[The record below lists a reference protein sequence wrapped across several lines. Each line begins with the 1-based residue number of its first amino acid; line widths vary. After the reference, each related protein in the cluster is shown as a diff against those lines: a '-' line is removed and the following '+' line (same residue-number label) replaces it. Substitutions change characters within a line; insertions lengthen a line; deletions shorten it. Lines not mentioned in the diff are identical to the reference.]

1 MTELR
6 HERVTTKELLKLA
19 QDESTTP
26 EQLNKIWNTSRSI
39 KVRKAVA
46 SNPNAGSLT
55 LRLAARLYIEEVL
68 ENPGFQM
75 LNLFDDDEWIKRI
88 GEVYEDPETWSKSYY
103 YARRVD
109 QMEPFARAALLSDN
123 LNHVHLNSIMEFL
136 PVTSLKRAFKYEKT
150 KAKAK
155 SFFANGNFSLETIFK
170 AYGSELIDEVQLYQS
185 LKSISYVGSLS
196 CRKSVYVR
204 TVKQLLKNFDNR
216 PETTGRAIAM
226 ILLSSRVSCINW
238 VDRLFDRKHLYFVSR
253 AMLTAKKIKKRR
265 GSGVSQA
272 TRSTIQALSSIISG
286 VLWGQLNYEERKTGL
301 ASFYKSICQLGLENH
316 QWGDSKQTWNS
327 VIITQEICEELLKED
342 IRVKAFYVKA
352 LCLGT
357 WFHVQKSS
365 AKFQI
370 VEEVNDWL
378 YEQGGFDNILY
389 KDINLK
395 KIIALTNDVVIGY

>member
-1 MTELR
+1 MAKIS
-6 HERVTTKELLKLA
+6 TKELLEIA

-68 ENPGFQM
+68 DNPGFQM

-123 LNHVHLNSIMEFL
+123 LNQIHLNSIMEFL

-150 KAKAK
+150 KIKVR
-155 SFFANGNFSLETIFK
+155 SFFTNGGFSLETIFK
-170 AYGSELIDEVQLYQS
+170 AYGSGLIDEVQLYQS
-185 LKSISYVGSLS
+185 LKTISYVGSLS

-204 TVKQLLKNFDNR
+204 TIKILLSQFDNR
-216 PETTGRAIAM
+216 PDAVGRAISM

-238 VDRLFDRKHLYFVSR
+238 VDRLFEHKHLYAVSR
-253 AMLTAKKIKKRR
+253 AILAAKKIKKRR

-272 TRSTIQALSSIISG
+272 TRSTIQALSSIVSG
-286 VLWGQLNYEERKTGL
+286 VLWGQLNYEEKRTGL
-301 ASFYKSICQLGLENH
+301 SSFYKSVCQLGLENH

-342 IRVKAFYVKA
+342 IRVKAFYVKS

-365 AKFQI
+365 VKFQI

-378 YEQGGFDNILY
+378 YDQGGFDNILY
-389 KDINLK
+389 KDISLK
-395 KIIALTNDVVIGY
+395 KLIALTDDVYIGY

>member
-6 HERVTTKELLKLA
+6 HVKITTKELLELA
-19 QDESTTP
+19 RNESTTP

-46 SNPNAGSLT
+46 SNPNAGALT

-68 ENPGFQM
+68 DNPGFQM

-123 LNHVHLNSIMEFL
+123 LNQIHLNSIMEFL

-150 KAKAK
+150 RIKVR
-155 SFFANGNFSLETIFK
+155 SFFTNGGFSLETIFK
-170 AYGSELIDEVQLYQS
+170 AYGSGLIDEVQLYQS
-185 LKSISYVGSLS
+185 LKTISYVGSLS

-204 TVKQLLKNFDNR
+204 TIKILLSQFGDR
-216 PETTGRAIAM
+216 PDAVGRAISM
-226 ILLSSRVSCINW
+226 ILLSSRVSCISW
-238 VDRLFDRKHLYFVSR
+238 VDRLFEHKHLYAVSK

-265 GSGVSQA
+265 GSGVSRA

-286 VLWGQLNYEERKTGL
+286 VLWGQLNYEEKRTGL
-301 ASFYKSICQLGLENH
+301 ASFYKSVCQLGLENH

-327 VIITQEICEELLKED
+327 VIITQEICEGLLKED
-342 IRVKAFYVKA
+342 IRVKAFYVKS

-365 AKFQI
+365 VKFQI

-378 YEQGGFDNILY
+378 YDQGGFDNILY
-389 KDINLK
+389 KDISLK
-395 KIIALTNDVVIGY
+395 KLIALTDDVYIGY